1 MAVRI
6 DKTVSQNESVANNL
20 ATLQSYL
27 LRRAGRKLN
36 DVEYIG
42 LLRNNALG
50 DLQDP
55 GAALTNILEYI
66 TRVDD
71 AGEIAIY
78 GTYKPEDFEI
88 TRKFVD
94 NEITSSFLK
103 PLRDISIAGGAAGAE
118 VATNPRIRIQDRT
131 NLLDSFAGK
140 GSISG
145 LGKGPTALFYRTKK
159 GKLDPVGTIV
169 FTNGF
174 DLTTGVVTSPNIT
187 LDASKTAA
195 QFNGLKSAFLI
206 TSYTNANTGIEVGL
220 VGTGLFLEYDATTM
234 PGGSLV
240 IKTGNDASLARL
252 KELRTILGD
261 VAFNSTVFTIKR
273 EYSVINRPNWF
284 RYSPGAD
291 KAAGAVAPLPGGPDD
306 FNPATSDSVVYF
318 ERGKFKL
325 YSEPE
330 YYNSG
335 AYVADRISVGDRDA
349 YTGDNITK
357 DSNMRFLDTPRV
369 IDSNVYNWGVRW
381 DGYIRLDKAANAR
394 KYIFEVETNTAIK
407 IDIYDGAVN
416 LGTETIDDTKWKKVF
431 DSSYG
436 TVQDLVNTNTSGSSR
451 FAQEEDRFVSR
462 RSFTLD
468 GIEED
473 GIAEINKL
481 KTFRY
486 DTSLDGST
494 QVRYVPISIRMWN
507 GAGDKIDPEQEL
519 FEVPLEPNLFLKY
532 AYSET
537 NASTQDEFF
546 AGDFNITLATN
557 NTDATVNGVP
567 GQTFIDA
574 ILTETNAKVS
584 YTLVKKTTTENV
596 TFVNED
602 GVDETV
608 SVTTE
613 SDITPINITWTSTST
628 STALDIDTAT
638 NANGDDIKSTLTDGT
653 TVIYTVRVT
662 PDRTGY
668 SYTTLWSTNIIGPKQ
683 QDYQGYADL
692 LGGKTYTQS
701 VPNYIEPLTNKLTL
715 DQRPE
720 WFKVS
725 NGNRFLF
732 GKTITKDNDPLDG
745 FKSNTFSSVIKSAE
759 SPSGYYVGLYGDGA
773 TNRVFSSR
781 QNIIFGEAAYS
792 GDPVSSNYLGLR
804 LTSNFLGEGGKLI
817 FSGIPINNAKF
828 DWSSE
833 TGNQNKALV
842 ANDLGG
848 GTNDKTA
855 INAQLTE
862 RSDTLYWD
870 GPEAGG
876 TNFENSG
883 FFFLHD
889 NLGAGTGPVI
899 TQDNPNAVGLPSF
912 AGADDAIWAQ
922 PVIIQVT
929 SAAGNKFEAPLTLGV
944 QKVIYD
950 RSGTALS
957 GARIFT
963 DTTSATHYTD
973 ATKTTLNSPKVFL
986 LAFTTSFE
994 PAYNSDSIDGQVITY
1009 HNESDVA
1016 FQFASVDTGESISF
1030 SDVLKVT
1037 YEAGQVDANLNPNG
1051 FNSSASEVPK
1061 VPSERVTPFGFD
1073 SPIYTDGICYPP
1085 YTTSSPDLKPTVVS
1099 DAALYSTGS
1108 PKPAN
1113 HFDVFWGNH
1122 TEDEGLSGINF
1133 TGGTNGMVLNITE
1146 KLEFGFA
1153 DPSLNIVSDSPAA
1166 IVQPSNGIQLN
1177 FNNYSHRLKIELPIF
1192 KVDPSDT
1199 TDAERE
1205 ATAMVP
1211 LDEDVYVHIG
1221 DQSKVKDVYYLFV
1234 NGRNDVAD
1242 AASGNLPG
1250 LQD

>member
-55 GAALTNILEYI
+55 GAALKNILEYI

-94 NEITSSFLK
+94 NEITSSFLR

-159 GKLDPVGTIV
+159 GKLDTVGTIV

-187 LDASKTAA
+187 LDASKTTA

-206 TSYTNANTGIEVGL
+206 TSYTNANTGIEVSL

-273 EYSVINRPNWF
+273 EYSAITRPNWF

-291 KAAGAVAPLPGGPDD
+291 KAAGAAAPLPGGPDD

-318 ERGKFKL
+318 ERGRFKL

-335 AYVADRISVGDRDA
+335 AYVSGRIPEGDRNA

-381 DGYIRLDKAANAR
+381 DGYIRLDKTANAR

-416 LGTETIDDTKWKKVF
+416 LGTKTIDASKWKKVF

-436 TVQDLVNTNTSGSSR
+436 TVQNLVNTNTSGSSR
-451 FAQEEDRFVSR
+451 FAQEEDRFISK

-468 GIEED
+468 GIQAD
-473 GIAEINKL
+473 TGQ

-486 DTSLDGST
+486 DTALDGST

-507 GAGDKIDPEQEL
+507 GGNDKIDPEQEL

-537 NASTQDEFF
+537 NATTQDEFF
-546 AGDFNITLATN
+546 AGEFNIILATN
-557 NTDATVNGVP
+557 NTDATVNDVP
-567 GQTFIDA
+567 GQTFINA
-574 ILTETNAKVS
+574 VLGETDAKVS
-584 YTLVKKTTTENV
+584 YTLVKKTTTEDV

-602 GVDETV
+602 GNDETV
-608 SVTTE
+608 TVTTE
-613 SDITPINITWTSTST
+613 SDITPINITWTAASTNST
-628 STALDIDTAT
+628 NLDIDTAT
-638 NANGDDIKSTLTDGT
+638 NANGDDIKSTLTDGA
-653 TVIYTVRVT
+653 TVLYTVRVT

-692 LGGKTYTQS
+692 LGGETYTQS
-701 VPNYIEPLTNKLTL
+701 VPNYIEPLTDKLTL

-732 GKTITKDNDPLDG
+732 GEPVTKDNDPLDG
-745 FKSNTFSSVIKSAE
+745 FKSNTFSGVIKSAE
-759 SPSGYYVGLYGDGA
+759 SPSQSYVGLYGDGA
-773 TNRVFSSR
+773 TPRVFSSR

-817 FSGIPINNAKF
+817 FSGIPINNSKF
-828 DWSSE
+828 DWSGE
-833 TGNQNKALV
+833 TGNQNKALA

-876 TNFENSG
+876 TLFENSG
-883 FFFLHD
+883 FFFLHN

-899 TQDNPNAVGLPSF
+899 AQDNPNTNGLPSF

-929 SAAGNKFEAPLTLGV
+929 SAAGNKFDAPLTLGV

-950 RSGTALS
+950 RSGTAS
-957 GARIFT
+957 SNARIFT
-963 DTTSATHYTD
+963 DTTNATHYTD

-994 PAYNSDSIDGQVITY
+994 PAYDSDSIDGQVITY
-1009 HNESDVA
+1009 HNEADVA

-1030 SDVLKVT
+1030 SDVLKTT
-1037 YEAGQVDANLNPNG
+1037 YDISPPADGTNPSG
-1051 FNSSASEVPK
+1051 FNSSASEIPK

-1085 YTTSSPDLKPTVVS
+1085 YTTSSPDLKPTVIL
-1099 DAALYSTGS
+1099 DQALYATGGS
-1108 PKPAN
+1108 AKPAN

-1122 TEDEGLSGINF
+1122 TFDEGLSGPNF
-1133 TGGTNGMVLNITE
+1133 LAGQEMKLNITE

-1166 IVQPSNGIQLN
+1166 IVQPASGIQLN

-1192 KVDPSDT
+1192 KVDPADT
-1199 TDAERE
+1199 TDAQRE
-1205 ATAMVP
+1205 ATAMVA

-1234 NGRNDVAD
+1234 NGRNDIAD

-1250 LQD
+1250 LQG